1 MRTALLVLTP
11 WLWRK
16 TMISRIC
23 IPSCQAVAIRSRRF
37 GPMPSMD
44 SKSAGLSLMTPST
57 SAPKC
62 PTSFFAKTGPTPF
75 TKPPARYRSTP
86 SLVVGGTAFKTWAL
100 NWRPC
105 SLSRTHHP
113 FAVSHSP
120 ALTDGNEPRIVTS
133 SRCPRTFTR
142 STANPL
148 SSLKKVTRSTRPA
161 ISSEGVR
168 GCGEESLIL
177 IEVYAV
183 GADSSSANRCM
194 SRSRSVYRARLIGGY
209 TFAEHGGEAIDRL
222 FAERDTKREESCARR
237 ANLRANDFRC
247 FPHLF
252 PDPNRR
258 CIHIKQSH
266 LLAAFFPPAINID
279 FLPRAFF
286 FTLSSVRSN
295 ADGWRIFDVMH
306 VLRVLRNDLIV
317 QGWR

>member
-37 GPMPSMD
+37 GPMPSTD

-62 PTSFFAKTGPTPF
+62 PTSFFARTGPTPF
-75 TKPPARYRSTP
+75 TKPPAKYRSTP
-86 SLVVGGTAFKTWAL
+86 SLVVGGTAFRTWAL

-120 ALTDGNEPRIVTS
+120 ALTDGNEPRTVTR

-161 ISSEGVR
+161 ISSDGVC

-177 IEVYAV
+177 IEVY
-183 GADSSSANRCM
+183 GAGVEFGIPNRAFLLQSPQGTHAGDMRVKLDSIPVPHRELLLRIATIRLPRCW
-194 SRSRSVYRARLIGGY
+194 
-209 TFAEHGGEAIDRL
+209 FP
-222 FAERDTKREESCARR
+222 C
-237 ANLRANDFRC
+237 
-247 FPHLF
+247 PHLE
-252 PDPNRR
+252 R
-258 CIHIKQSH
+258 
-266 LLAAFFPPAINID
+266 ID
-279 FLPRAFF
+279 QVQLPRQFAAAELEKI
-286 FTLSSVRSN
+286 THEIAL
-295 ADGWRIFDVMH
+295 D
-306 VLRVLRNDLIV
+306 
-317 QGWR
+317 